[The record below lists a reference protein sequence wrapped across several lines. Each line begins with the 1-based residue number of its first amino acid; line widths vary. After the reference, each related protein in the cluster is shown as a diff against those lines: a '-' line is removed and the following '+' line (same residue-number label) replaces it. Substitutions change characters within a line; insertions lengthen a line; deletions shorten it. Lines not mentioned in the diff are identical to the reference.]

1 MSALLETVCI
11 VNRPGITESHVVA
24 LARARLQ
31 TRGLIPAEVPRPLTE
46 LVELCNNAVKIWQ
59 VSFLVQGVT
68 DDPAA
73 GPDEDQTPVDP
84 AREDR
89 IDLTTTVSVLYMESA

>member
-11 VNRPGITESHVVA
+11 VNRPGITESTVVA

-46 LVELCNNAVKIWQ
+46 LVELCNDAVKIWQ
-59 VSFLVQGVT
+59 VSFVVEGTVAEPT
-68 DDPAA
+68 D
-73 GPDEDQTPVDP
+73 GGSEVQTPVDP

-89 IDLTTTVSVLYMESA
+89 IDLTTVSVLYMESA

>member
-1 MSALLETVCI
+1 
-11 VNRPGITESHVVA
+11 
-24 LARARLQ
+24 
-31 TRGLIPAEVPRPLTE
+31 
-46 LVELCNNAVKIWQ
+46 VKIWQ

-68 DDPAA
+68 DGAGP
-73 GPDEDQTPVDP
+73 GPDEVQTPVDP

>member
-11 VNRPGITESHVVA
+11 VNRPGITESTVVA

-46 LVELCNNAVKIWQ
+46 LVGLCNAAVKIWQ
-59 VSFLVQGVT
+59 VSFLVQGS
-68 DDPAA
+68 A
-73 GPDEDQTPVDP
+73 GE
-84 AREDR
+84 
-89 IDLTTTVSVLYMESA
+89 LT

>member
-11 VNRPGITESHVVA
+11 VNRPGITESNVVA

-68 DDPAA
+68 DAA
-73 GPDEDQTPVDP
+73 PDEVQTPVDP